1 MKIHT
6 NNQYTLVNI
15 DEASFDEFEEQ
26 FSGFYS
32 NHLLLQLSENVNII
46 EKNISLFLK
55 MSTSLKDK
63 GMSFV
68 LIKPKVDI
76 DDFPE
81 VLNIVPSLQEAKDIL
96 EMEAIE
102 RDLGF

>member
-6 NNQYTLVNI
+6 NFQYTLVNI
-15 DEASFDEFEEQ
+15 DESSFDELEER
-26 FSGFYS
+26 FSRYNT
-32 NHLLLQLSENVNII
+32 NHLLLQLSKNVNII
-46 EKNISLFLK
+46 DENISLFLK
-55 MSTSLKDK
+55 ISTSLKDK

-68 LIKPKVDI
+68 LIKSGIDI

-81 VLNIVPSLQEAKDIL
+81 ALNIVPSLQEAKDIL

-102 RDLGF
+102 RDLGI

>member
-15 DEASFDEFEEQ
+15 EESSFDEFEER
-26 FSGFYS
+26 FSRFNT
-32 NHLLLQLSENVNII
+32 NHLLLQLSKNVNII
-46 EKNISLFLK
+46 DENISLFLK
-55 MSTSLKDK
+55 ISTSLKDK

-68 LIKPKVDI
+68 LIKPGIDI

-81 VLNIVPSLQEAKDIL
+81 ALNIVPSLQEAKDIL

-102 RDLGF
+102 RDLGI

>member
-15 DEASFDEFEEQ
+15 EESSFDEFEER
-26 FSGFYS
+26 FSRFNT
-32 NHLLLQLSENVNII
+32 NHLLLQLSKNVKII
-46 EKNISLFLK
+46 DENISLFLK
-55 MSTSLKDK
+55 ISTSLKAKD
-63 GMSFV
+63 MSFV
-68 LIKPKVDI
+68 LIKPGVDF

-81 VLNIVPSLQEAKDIL
+81 TLNIVPSIQEAKDIL

-102 RDLGF
+102 RDLGI